1 LNKMGFI
8 NGEVRKGVF
17 VDGHERKD
25 VVDYRSN
32 VFLLAWKDYERR
44 MVVFSEDGTWKL
56 PSSLR
61 PGERPVVLVT
71 HDESTFNTN
80 DGKRRIWMKDG
91 KQPIR
96 PKGRGKGIMVSGF
109 LTPGGRL
116 RVPDSIPD
124 SEPLKEP
131 NWPPE
136 PDLTPMRDAMQLLEF
151 GKDNYWTRDKIVDH
165 MTRVQA
171 PDQDCRHRL
180 GQRALRSPGQRES

>member
-1 LNKMGFI
+1 VAGRSEGGYYWVWSCKGDRAVLVFLTSSKHTWRTFGAGGNRIRARTARNWLNKMGFI

-131 NWPPE
+131 N
-136 PDLTPMRDAMQLLEF
+136 
-151 GKDNYWTRDKIVDH
+151 
-165 MTRVQA
+165 
-171 PDQDCRHRL
+171 
-180 GQRALRSPGQRES
+180 